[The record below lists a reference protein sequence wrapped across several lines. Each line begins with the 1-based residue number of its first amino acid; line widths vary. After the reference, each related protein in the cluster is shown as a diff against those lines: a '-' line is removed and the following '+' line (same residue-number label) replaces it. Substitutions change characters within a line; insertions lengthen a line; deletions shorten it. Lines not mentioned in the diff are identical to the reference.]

1 MHTDL
6 HRSVG
11 YVEGRPNVV
20 VVGGGFGGVSCV
32 RALRRS
38 NANVILVDRM
48 NHTLFQPL
56 LYQLATG
63 VLDDSAIAS
72 PLRQVFAR
80 QKNVSV
86 LRAAVDGFD
95 VEKRCVRAGELDIPF
110 DHLVLAAGMTT
121 SYFGNDQWASV
132 APGLKT
138 LEDAHTVRGRIL
150 EAFEQAEYVRVWGEV
165 EEVTPWLTFVVV
177 GGGATGVEVAGAI
190 KQLAVDRLAPEFK
203 DLDVAR
209 CRVLLIEGGDRLLA
223 SMSTKS
229 SAAAA
234 RTLKSYGVE
243 IRLDTRVVDVSAE
256 GVTITHGDTKEVIA
270 TRTVVRGAG
279 VTGSPLGAR
288 LAEALGVDTDRGGR
302 IKVAGDLTVAER
314 DDVRVIGDIAR
325 VETDDQGGT
334 VPGIA
339 QGAMQMGAYAGK
351 AIAARIAGRAPSKKP
366 FSYFDKGSL
375 ATVGRGKAV
384 LDMGRLHL
392 SGFLGWM
399 VWAVVHITFLVN
411 FRSRIAAMASWTFA
425 YIFQTGVNELITKP
439 ARSEDHGAKSTDAS
453 SG

>member
-86 LRAAVDGFD
+86 LRASVDGFD

-229 SAAAA
+229 SAAAE

-270 TRTVVRGAG
+270 TRTVVWGAG
-279 VTGSPLGAR
+279 VTGSPRGAR

-439 ARSEDHGAKSTDAS
+439 ARSEDHGPKSTDAS

>member
-86 LRAAVDGFD
+86 LRASVDGFD

-110 DHLVLAAGMTT
+110 DHLVLAAGMKT

-223 SMSTKS
+223 SMSQKS

-256 GVTITHGDTKEVIA
+256 GVTITHGDTKEVIL
-270 TRTVVRGAG
+270 TNTVVWGAG

-302 IKVAGDLTVAER
+302 IKVAGDLTVADR

-411 FRSRIAAMASWTFA
+411 FRSRLAAMGSWTFA

-439 ARSEDHGAKSTDAS
+439 ARSEDHGPKSTDAS

>member
-86 LRAAVDGFD
+86 LRASVDGFD

-110 DHLVLAAGMTT
+110 DHLVLAAGMKT

-165 EEVTPWLTFVVV
+165 
-177 GGGATGVEVAGAI
+177 
-190 KQLAVDRLAPEFK
+190 
-203 DLDVAR
+203 
-209 CRVLLIEGGDRLLA
+209 
-223 SMSTKS
+223 
-229 SAAAA
+229 
-234 RTLKSYGVE
+234 
-243 IRLDTRVVDVSAE
+243 
-256 GVTITHGDTKEVIA
+256 
-270 TRTVVRGAG
+270 
-279 VTGSPLGAR
+279 
-288 LAEALGVDTDRGGR
+288 
-302 IKVAGDLTVAER
+302 
-314 DDVRVIGDIAR
+314 
-325 VETDDQGGT
+325 
-334 VPGIA
+334 
-339 QGAMQMGAYAGK
+339 
-351 AIAARIAGRAPSKKP
+351 
-366 FSYFDKGSL
+366 
-375 ATVGRGKAV
+375 
-384 LDMGRLHL
+384 
-392 SGFLGWM
+392 
-399 VWAVVHITFLVN
+399 
-411 FRSRIAAMASWTFA
+411 
-425 YIFQTGVNELITKP
+425 
-439 ARSEDHGAKSTDAS
+439 
-453 SG
+453 